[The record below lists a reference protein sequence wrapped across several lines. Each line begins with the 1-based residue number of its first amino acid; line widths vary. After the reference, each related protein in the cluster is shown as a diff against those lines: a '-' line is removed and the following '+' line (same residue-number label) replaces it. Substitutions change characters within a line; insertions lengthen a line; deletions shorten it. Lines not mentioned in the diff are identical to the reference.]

1 MLPKSYL
8 FSEVLMGG
16 GLLFLQLLL
25 GTIAV
30 VFCNLNCPTINALP
44 VQICSATITWMRGE
58 NKFKS
63 YIDYIK

>member
-1 MLPKSYL
+1 
-8 FSEVLMGG
+8 MGG

-63 YIDYIK
+63 YIIRVFLNYILIRIYNLC